1 MRIRTDA
8 VINNIQQQST
18 YLEDTGVAD
27 AYAVAFTNPILTY
40 SAGLQVTFRAIF
52 GNTGPSTLDVNG
64 MGPKDIRK
72 NVSTSLTLGDI
83 LATQIVTVIYDGTY
97 FQLVGGSAGVS
108 GYTGYSG
115 YSAASP
121 GPSGYSGYMG
131 ESGYSGYI
139 GNSGYSGYGSI
150 GADGASGYS
159 GYSGYI
165 GNSGYSG
172 YTGYSGYSGYSAY
185 SGISGFSGYSGKS
198 GYSGYS
204 GYTGYSG
211 YSGGGAGSSGF
222 SGYSAYSGISGYSG
236 YSGKSGYSGYS
247 GATAGPTILL
257 SAAGGWVP
265 ITNGA
270 TIPAQEELAT
280 NKQNFLFIDFPDGA
294 STKYAEWTVIVPC
307 SVSVTNIRASFI
319 WTANSTSGNSVVW
332 QIQASATKV
341 GDALDRSW
349 STPVTSVTANSGVA
363 YKHNEYDTT
372 TFTPAGYSE
381 GYNTIMQVRVFRD
394 PTDGSDT
401 LADTARLIGVILYVT
416 PTTCL

>member
-172 YTGYSGYSGYSAY
+172 YTGYSGYSGTT
-185 SGISGFSGYSGKS
+185 GYSGYTGIS

-204 GYTGYSG
+204 GSSGYSG
-211 YSGGGAGSSGF
+211 YSATAAGTSGF
-222 SGYSAYSGISGYSG
+222 SGYTGISGYSG

-247 GATAGPTILL
+247 GAATANPTILL
-257 SAAGGWVP
+257 SAAGGWVS
-265 ITNGA
+265 TTSGA
-270 TIPAQEELAT
+270 TIATQVEMAT
-280 NKQNFLFIDFPDGA
+280 NKQNMLFIDFPDT
-294 STKYAEWTVIVPC
+294 STTYAEWTVIVPC
-307 SVSVTNIRASFI
+307 NISLTNMTAQFI
-319 WTANSTSGNSVVW
+319 WTANSTSTNSVVW
-332 QIQASATKV
+332 QIEASTTMDTEAI
-341 GDALDRSW
+341 DRTW
-349 STPVTSVTANSGVA
+349 SSPVTISDANGAST
-363 YKHNEYDTT
+363 YTNRTT
-372 TFTPAGYSE
+372 GTTSSFTPAGYTN
-381 GYNTIMQVRVFRD
+381 GTLVAMQVRVARL
-394 PTDGSDT
+394 PSDGSDT
-401 LADTARLIGVILYVT
+401 LGATARLIGVVLSVT
-416 PTTCL
+416 PTTCT